1 MIFDSNRFIN
11 DKYTSLTTTGS
22 LFERNESRTEDTF
35 AQSAISEP
43 LISAKIDNK
52 NWFNI
57 LIQKRISSQDTTI
70 SKTEKE
76 EKEMQSL
83 LSGSFSYGVDEEA
96 NELIRQLDQEAQLKF
111 LQMYYDSYMSPE
123 ASDLKWRL
131 GDATG
136 VVMGT
141 AHDDEL
147 GTIQDGAMYT
157 RSNFAVPFEKYFWS
171 NGKLKKTTNHFSTL
185 FFPPYR
191 VGPKSPIKI
200 SKKPS
205 QNDGSSS
212 FNLDTFKL
220 TRADFTYRGAGFKA
234 INDNIHFLQW
244 ITEGVTG
251 IVSTYLTEWDLSLYM
266 QEGLL
271 TPQANGEPLK
281 LYLNYRIEKDNPLSH
296 NKQYQGEKSL
306 VFNVTGSA
314 VSKLFY
320 DCQSP
325 WRPSDHPHSSWW
337 VPYAKGKDWDLKDF
351 ELNDEEDPS
360 NNINIKY
367 MSIYDSKYSAFN
379 YSSNEI
385 KDILKHQDYIG
396 TILGCHPNFKLK
408 YYQSMYYTSGDIMT
422 DFEVKLNDIINQ
434 IAGADKGEAKE
445 NGLSIDDLVRLSKEE
460 MLLNGGYS
468 GGPSPAGIDASS
480 VASRMAIQDAINIR
494 NAGTGKVSMR
504 TILRNMTQKRNAG
517 MNQGLK
523 TAEMAQKSGPSTG
536 SITGYSNQASDFL
549 NSFSGKLDASVM
561 AKYPGINRF
570 SPALYGGPHGA
581 EYSPSTGQAYF
592 DENSILIR
600 NVARITPSAKY
611 YEKNN
616 SKYRNSN
623 SNGKEPRATIDM
635 ARAGLPNFR
644 QDIQEVP
651 IHVTE
656 FIDEEL
662 IITGSTFSLRFPTH
676 KNGKEITWIKKRKSY
691 WFFGWRYR
699 NVYVTKTKRIK
710 KEMSFPAYYL
720 LQSKNSYN
728 AYRRG
733 LNLKKNLE
741 KRFKVTNYRRE
752 GTQMRYTLE
761 YSVLSREA
769 GYIRI
774 EYRPFK
780 NYFLHD
786 MPDTKWSIYQHTVGK
801 NSTNNKSSS
810 FWKNLK
816 VKGLNVDNTT
826 KNLFLR
832 VLHNTTKNLIKSK
845 NYVLRF
851 QNSETERKVITYM
864 LGINKGRNPSAKLI
878 FCEGN
883 EGGRYSKGPRSFFRA
898 QCTVKSFRNL
908 VRTPVY
914 RRFLWWRWIS
924 HYNSVSYYT
933 PYIDVDMSTVDFFE
947 DNVHIKPYSNKDL
960 NGHDVPIHLQSM
972 DAARTGKLIESK
984 FHPLQ
989 RFEDRKEDILK
1000 NNGNTGLWSSR
1011 STMGISGIGILSS
1024 IQGVDPVGHTNPL
1037 VRLPAGSLEKPIKSL
1052 SFKTHKKSK
1061 WSSVRWDT
1069 INNITWWSPEP
1080 NISYTSSSVDEGLK
1094 KAILNMYT
1102 RATFFTDQE
1111 DGDSKPLFVGLDV
1124 PVRNFLSAVAGQLSY
1139 FYFLK
1144 GYVDSVSFEVLHV
1157 ALDTCVD
1164 KCVLKASGR
1173 DAEGN
1178 SVDPDKDHVLYSYW
1192 IEQAIKLFGNKK
1204 DLTKNKKALQ
1214 SAIELKIVK
1223 LEACIEQLKTSC
1235 AKSLEDWSY
1244 KEILDSYK
1252 VVQSAENIFKRDE
1265 VETFLF
1271 SYLHILYNYRFFFI
1285 AKRFNKEDGT
1295 MWIMRALESV
1305 IDQIVKGPNAIA
1317 PPPPPLSMMLKD
1329 FPSYKIAFYELQ
1341 NSSDDKRAALINNTL
1356 LEEDRIKKVYVKV
1369 EWVEKEDYLRWL
1381 RYKDNP
1387 IDNFEV
1393 SEVIKI
1399 EHNKIVRY
1407 AKKPEDGMYQLV
1419 SKEWTKN
1426 EMDKLWNKNHPEK
1439 PRVTKDYDEVRF
1451 NINWGDSEHL
1461 TPIRWNI
1468 FDTINLNGLLEYSSA
1483 SVSAEELVCL
1493 IEEGA
1498 DFWTVS
1504 IPEHL
1509 LPRATGYQN
1518 EIKLEAYRAPLG
1530 SDVGNDAAISL
1541 LGPSAYSVYPIGLA
1555 PVGPPKIS

>member
-1 MIFDSNRFIN
+1 
-11 DKYTSLTTTGS
+11 
-22 LFERNESRTEDTF
+22 
-35 AQSAISEP
+35 
-43 LISAKIDNK
+43 
-52 NWFNI
+52 
-57 LIQKRISSQDTTI
+57 
-70 SKTEKE
+70 
-76 EKEMQSL
+76 
-83 LSGSFSYGVDEEA
+83 
-96 NELIRQLDQEAQLKF
+96 
-111 LQMYYDSYMSPE
+111 
-123 ASDLKWRL
+123 
-131 GDATG
+131 
-136 VVMGT
+136 
-141 AHDDEL
+141 
-147 GTIQDGAMYT
+147 
-157 RSNFAVPFEKYFWS
+157 
-171 NGKLKKTTNHFSTL
+171 
-185 FFPPYR
+185 
-191 VGPKSPIKI
+191 
-200 SKKPS
+200 
-205 QNDGSSS
+205 
-212 FNLDTFKL
+212 
-220 TRADFTYRGAGFKA
+220 
-234 INDNIHFLQW
+234 
-244 ITEGVTG
+244 
-251 IVSTYLTEWDLSLYM
+251 
-266 QEGLL
+266 
-271 TPQANGEPLK
+271 
-281 LYLNYRIEKDNPLSH
+281 
-296 NKQYQGEKSL
+296 
-306 VFNVTGSA
+306 
-314 VSKLFY
+314 
-320 DCQSP
+320 
-325 WRPSDHPHSSWW
+325 
-337 VPYAKGKDWDLKDF
+337 
-351 ELNDEEDPS
+351 
-360 NNINIKY
+360 
-367 MSIYDSKYSAFN
+367 
-379 YSSNEI
+379 
-385 KDILKHQDYIG
+385 
-396 TILGCHPNFKLK
+396 
-408 YYQSMYYTSGDIMT
+408 
-422 DFEVKLNDIINQ
+422 
-434 IAGADKGEAKE
+434 
-445 NGLSIDDLVRLSKEE
+445 
-460 MLLNGGYS
+460 
-468 GGPSPAGIDASS
+468 
-480 VASRMAIQDAINIR
+480 
-494 NAGTGKVSMR
+494 
-504 TILRNMTQKRNAG
+504 
-517 MNQGLK
+517 
-523 TAEMAQKSGPSTG
+523 
-536 SITGYSNQASDFL
+536 
-549 NSFSGKLDASVM
+549 
-561 AKYPGINRF
+561 
-570 SPALYGGPHGA
+570 
-581 EYSPSTGQAYF
+581 
-592 DENSILIR
+592 
-600 NVARITPSAKY
+600 
-611 YEKNN
+611 
-616 SKYRNSN
+616 
-623 SNGKEPRATIDM
+623 
-635 ARAGLPNFR
+635 
-644 QDIQEVP
+644 
-651 IHVTE
+651 
-656 FIDEEL
+656 
-662 IITGSTFSLRFPTH
+662 
-676 KNGKEITWIKKRKSY
+676 
-691 WFFGWRYR
+691 
-699 NVYVTKTKRIK
+699 
-710 KEMSFPAYYL
+710 
-720 LQSKNSYN
+720 
-728 AYRRG
+728 
-733 LNLKKNLE
+733 
-741 KRFKVTNYRRE
+741 
-752 GTQMRYTLE
+752 
-761 YSVLSREA
+761 
-769 GYIRI
+769 
-774 EYRPFK
+774 
-780 NYFLHD
+780 
-786 MPDTKWSIYQHTVGK
+786 
-801 NSTNNKSSS
+801 
-810 FWKNLK
+810 
-816 VKGLNVDNTT
+816 
-826 KNLFLR
+826 
-832 VLHNTTKNLIKSK
+832 
-845 NYVLRF
+845 VLRF

-924 HYNSVSYYT
+924 RYNSVSYYT

-1080 NISYTSSSVDEGLK
+1080 NISYTSSPVDEGLK

-1124 PVRNFLSAVAGQLSY
+1124 PVRNFLSAVVGQLSY

-1214 SAIELKIVK
+1214 YAIELKIVK

-1426 EMDKLWNKNHPEK
+1426 ELDKLWNKNHPEK
-1439 PRVTKDYDEVRF
+1439 PRVTKDYDEVSF

-1504 IPEHL
+1504 IPGHL

>member
-1 MIFDSNRFIN
+1 MIFDNARFIN

-22 LFERNESRTEDTF
+22 LFERNESRTEDAF
-35 AQSAISEP
+35 AQSALSEP
-43 LISAKIDNK
+43 LILSKIDNK

-57 LIQKRISSQDTTI
+57 LIKKQISSQDATI

-76 EKEMQSL
+76 EEEMKSL

-96 NELIRQLDQEAQLKF
+96 NELLRQLDQEAQLKF

-136 VVMGT
+136 VVMDT
-141 AHDDEL
+141 AYNDEL
-147 GTIQDGAMYT
+147 GTIQDGAIYT

-171 NGKLKKTTNHFSTL
+171 NGKLKKTTNHFSSL
-185 FFPPYR
+185 FFPPYK
-191 VGPKSPIKI
+191 VGSKSSIKI
-200 SKKPS
+200 SKAPS
-205 QNDGSSS
+205 QDDGNST

-220 TRADFTYRGAGFKA
+220 KRNDFTYRGAGFKA

-244 ITEGVTG
+244 VTEGVTG
-251 IVSTYLTEWDLSLYM
+251 VVSTYLTEWDLSLYM

-271 TPQANGEPLK
+271 APQANGEPLK
-281 LYLNYRIEKDNPLSH
+281 LYLNYRIEQDNPLSH

-320 DCQSP
+320 DCQNP
-325 WRPSDHPHSSWW
+325 WRPSDHPHSAWW
-337 VPYAKGKDWDLKDF
+337 VPYAKGKDWDLLNFD
-351 ELNDEEDPS
+351 LNDEEDPS

-367 MSIYDSKYSAFN
+367 MSIYDGYVDNKKKLSKYSAFN

-396 TILGCHPNFKLK
+396 TVLGCHPNFKLK

-422 DFEVKLNDIINQ
+422 DFEVKLNNIINQ
-434 IAGADKGEAKE
+434 IAGADKGEVEEAE
-445 NGLSIDDLVRLSKEE
+445 LTIDELVRMSKEE

-480 VASRMAIQDAINIR
+480 VASRMAIQDAIDIR

-504 TILRNMTQKRNAG
+504 TILRKMTQKRKAG
-517 MNQGLK
+517 MDQGLK
-523 TAEMAQKSGPSTG
+523 TATMAQKSGPSVG
-536 SITGYSNQASDFL
+536 SSTGYSNQASDFL
-549 NSFSGKLDASVM
+549 NSFSGNLDASVM

-581 EYSPSTGQAYF
+581 DYSPSTGQAYF
-592 DENSILIR
+592 DENNFLMR
-600 NVARITPSAKY
+600 NVARITPSAGY

-616 SKYRNSN
+616 SHYRNAN
-623 SNGKEPRATIDM
+623 SNGKEPRATIDR

-644 QDIQEVP
+644 QGIQEVP

-656 FIDEEL
+656 FVDEEL

-676 KNGKEITWIKKRKSY
+676 KNGQKITWITKRKRY
-691 WFFGWRYR
+691 WFFRWRYR
-699 NVYVTKTKRIK
+699 NVYPTKTKRIK
-710 KEMSFPAYYL
+710 KEMSFPHYY
-720 LQSKNSYN
+720 SSFKNYD

-733 LNLKKNLE
+733 LDLKNRLE
-741 KRFKVTNYRRE
+741 KSFKVTNFRRE
-752 GTQMRYTLE
+752 GDWMRYTLE

-769 GYIRI
+769 RYIRI

-786 MPDTKWSIYQHTVGK
+786 MPDAKWSIYQHTVGST
-801 NSTNNKSSS
+801 STNNKASS

-816 VKGLNVDNTT
+816 VKGSNVDYFT
-826 KNLFLR
+826 KY
-832 VLHNTTKNLIKSK
+832 LINSK

-851 QNSETERKVITYM
+851 QNSQTEKDVITYM

-898 QCTVKSFRNL
+898 KCTVKSFRNQ

-924 HYNSVSYYT
+924 YYKSTYHYT

-960 NGHDVPIHLQSM
+960 SGHDVPIHLQSM
-972 DAARTGKLIESK
+972 DAAHTGKLIESK

-989 RFEDRKEDILK
+989 RFEDRKEDILE
-1000 NNGNTGLWSSR
+1000 NSGNTGGWKSR
-1011 STMGISGIGILSS
+1011 STIGISGIGILSS
-1024 IQGVDPVGHTNPL
+1024 IQGVDPVGPTSPL
-1037 VRLPAGSLEKPIKSL
+1037 VRLPAGSLEKPIKL
-1052 SFKTHKKSK
+1052 LPFKTHKKSK

-1069 INNITWWSPEP
+1069 INNISWWSPEP
-1080 NISYTSSSVDEGLK
+1080 NISYTSSAVDEGLK

-1124 PVRNFLSAVAGQLSY
+1124 PVRNFLSAIAGQLSY

-1144 GYVDSVSFEVLHV
+1144 GYVDTVSFEVLHV

-1173 DAEGN
+1173 DAKGN
-1178 SVDPDKDHVLYSYW
+1178 SITPDRYHVLYSYW

-1204 DLTKNKKALQ
+1204 DLIKNKKALQ
-1214 SAIELKIVK
+1214 AAIDLKIVK
-1223 LEACIEQLKTSC
+1223 LEECIEQLKTSC
-1235 AKSLEDWSY
+1235 AKNLEDWSY
-1244 KEILDSYK
+1244 KEIIDSFK
-1252 VVQSAENIFKRDE
+1252 VVQSAEEVFKRNE

-1295 MWIMRALESV
+1295 MWIMRALESI
-1305 IDQIVKGPNAIA
+1305 IDQIVKGPNAIG
-1317 PPPPPLSMMLKD
+1317 PPPSPISMMSMMLKD
-1329 FPSYKIAFYELQ
+1329 YPSYKIAFYELQ
-1341 NSSDDKRAALINNTL
+1341 NSSDDKRAALINNTS

-1369 EWVEKEDYLRWL
+1369 DWVEKEDYLRWL
-1381 RYKDNP
+1381 RHKDNP

-1393 SEVIKI
+1393 SEVVEI
-1399 EHNKIVRY
+1399 EHNKIIRY

-1419 SKEWTKN
+1419 SKEWNKN
-1426 EMDKLWNKNHPEK
+1426 EVDKLWNKNHPGNL
-1439 PRVTKDYDEVRF
+1439 RVTKDYDEVIY

-1509 LPRATGYQN
+1509 WPRATGYQN
-1518 EIKLEAYRAPLG
+1518 EIKLEAYREASLG
-1530 SDVGNDAAISL
+1530 NDIGNDAAISL
-1541 LGPSAYSVYPIGLA
+1541 LGPSAYSVYPIGVA